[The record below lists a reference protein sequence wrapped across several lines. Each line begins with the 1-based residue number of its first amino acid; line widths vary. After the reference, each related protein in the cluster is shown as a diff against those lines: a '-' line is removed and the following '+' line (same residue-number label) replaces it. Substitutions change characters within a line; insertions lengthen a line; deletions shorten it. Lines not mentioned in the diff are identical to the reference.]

1 MTLWACAPLFLLLFP
16 CSAKTA
22 KIDQGPELASE
33 QVLEEAVLEAK
44 FFEHRERFGIDDR
57 RTLEVFFQLFDLW
70 IMLYRLNKADE
81 ALKEVLPACW
91 WRQDDLTVQAIQAL
105 AFTRW
110 KQGLLKEA
118 LTWFNLMEGL
128 LGKSAALCE
137 NIGHTYN
144 SMGMHAE
151 AETYFL
157 QSLLFLDSNVSTQ
170 KNKGGVLLGLA
181 GVREKQHKLAEARE
195 SAQEAYDLYKQRDVE
210 NGWESSLTAKA
221 GMTLS
226 KMALKLGDME
236 EAEAT
241 CQEAIRLFE
250 STSGE
255 DSPLLASAFKRMG
268 EIRMAQERW
277 TEARAALHQAYKLE
291 AIKDAFDLTEVV
303 IIHQQLT
310 DAHLGKGELDRQS
323 FRPYFPTIAQ
333 VLKRVYDMKQDGNAG
348 AYYKLAGELFVLGE
362 DCEAGKSLL
371 FAAVSLLETESA
383 IDTSGM
389 VKTCKDLIRYCGGT
403 YK

>member
-1 MTLWACAPLFLLLFP
+1 MTPWVLLFWLVLATNG
-16 CSAKTA
+16 S
-22 KIDQGPELASE
+22 KIDEGPELAAD
-33 QVLEEAVLEAK
+33 QILEEAVLEAK
-44 FFEHRERFGIDDR
+44 FFDYRERLGINDR

-81 ALKEVLPACW
+81 ALKEVFPACE
-91 WRQDDLTVQAIQAL
+91 WRQDDLTIQAIQAL

-110 KQGLLKEA
+110 KQGRFKEA
-118 LTWFNLMEGL
+118 LTWFHQMEGL

-144 SMGMHAE
+144 SLGMPAE
-151 AETYFL
+151 AEMYFV
-157 QSLLFLDSNVSTQ
+157 QSLMFLSTNSTME
-170 KNKGGVLLGLA
+170 KSNKGGVLLGLA
-181 GVREKQHKLAEARE
+181 GVREKQSKLLEARE
-195 SAQEAYDLYKQRDVE
+195 SAQEAYDLYKKRDSK

-221 GMTLS
+221 AMTLS
-226 KMALKLGDME
+226 KLALKLGDLE
-236 EAEAT
+236 EAEKRT
-241 CQEAIRLFE
+241 EEAVRLFE

-255 DSPLLASAFKRMG
+255 DSPLLAGAFKRLG

-277 TEARAALHQAYKLE
+277 PEARSAFHSAYKLE

-303 IIHQQLT
+303 IIHQHLS
-310 DAHLGKGELDRQS
+310 DSHLGKGELDRKS

-348 AYYKLAGELFVLGE
+348 AYYKLAGEFFVLGE

-371 FAAVSLLETESA
+371 SAAVALLETESS

-389 VKTCKDLIRYCGGT
+389 VQSCKDLIGYCGGT
-403 YK
+403 SK